1 MIPIEI
7 FGIHNLQNLRAA
19 QLVCRKLGVEDTDFY
34 STIKDFKG
42 ASKRMELVKENNQS
56 SFYKDFAHSP
66 SKLKASTSALKQQFP
81 NRKLV
86 ACMEL
91 HTFSSLNLD
100 FLKLYHKSMSYAD
113 EAFVYFNEET
123 LLHKRLEKIEK
134 KDVYDAFGTSNLK
147 VFTSS
152 KELQSN
158 LFSKDWTNSNLLMMS
173 SGTFDG
179 LDFNKIAD
187 KII

>member
-1 MIPIEI
+1 
-7 FGIHNLQNLRAA
+7 
-19 QLVCRKLGVEDTDFY
+19 
-34 STIKDFKG
+34 
-42 ASKRMELVKENNQS
+42 
-56 SFYKDFAHSP
+56 
-66 SKLKASTSALKQQFP
+66 
-81 NRKLV
+81 
-86 ACMEL
+86 
-91 HTFSSLNLD
+91 
-100 FLKLYHKSMSYAD
+100 MSNAD

-123 LLHKRLEKIEK
+123 ILHKRLEKIEK

-152 KELQSN
+152 KELQSH
-158 LFSKDWTNSNLLMMS
+158 LFSEDWTNSNLLMMS